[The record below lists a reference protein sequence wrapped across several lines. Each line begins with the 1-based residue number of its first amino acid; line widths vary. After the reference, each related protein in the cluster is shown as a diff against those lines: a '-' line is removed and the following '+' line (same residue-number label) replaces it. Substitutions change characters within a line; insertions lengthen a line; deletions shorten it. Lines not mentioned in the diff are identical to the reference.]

1 VFCHGAEP
9 AWRLDIDG
17 TTARWAAGDTAET
30 VRGGT
35 ARWLEQAKPP
45 LLAWRGRAPGAAA
58 DLVAFV
64 AREACTEAAGGGT
77 PPLPYTARVSTPG
90 GEVLLGCCRGP
101 ADAVAKPVSIAGGW
115 VRRASGGTQEGIV
128 FRPDGTFRL
137 LGIASMNGVGWR
149 VEGDTLVVT
158 TNTERYPDPS
168 ESKLR
173 IEELSAGRLVLGG
186 RVNYFEGTW
195 ERRDLAQV
203 TGTVTSR
210 PPGPLPADA
219 VVIVEL
225 RDLSAAEAPG
235 AIVANET
242 LRTPGAMPVAFRLDY
257 DPAAVDATHAYG
269 VQARVVAGGQ
279 PRLTTDAPI
288 RVITGGSPT
297 QAELVVVPAH

>member
-1 VFCHGAEP
+1 
-9 AWRLDIDG
+9 
-17 TTARWAAGDTAET
+17 
-30 VRGGT
+30 
-35 ARWLEQAKPP
+35 
-45 LLAWRGRAPGAAA
+45 
-58 DLVAFV
+58 
-64 AREACTEAAGGGT
+64 
-77 PPLPYTARVSTPG
+77 
-90 GEVLLGCCRGP
+90 
-101 ADAVAKPVSIAGGW
+101 
-115 VRRASGGTQEGIV
+115 
-128 FRPDGTFRL
+128 
-137 LGIASMNGVGWR
+137 
-149 VEGDTLVVT
+149 VT

-195 ERRDLAQV
+195 ERHDLAQV

-297 QAELVVVPAH
+297 QVELVVVPAH